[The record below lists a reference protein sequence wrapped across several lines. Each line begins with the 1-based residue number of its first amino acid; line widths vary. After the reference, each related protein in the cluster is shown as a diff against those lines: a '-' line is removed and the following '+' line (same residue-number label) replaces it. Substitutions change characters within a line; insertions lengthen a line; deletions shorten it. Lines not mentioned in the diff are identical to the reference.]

1 MEIRLY
7 APRSPILACVAVLF
21 SIAASAQTVTV
32 SPTSVSFGNQ
42 VEGETSA
49 VQKVSL
55 KNGQTSAITISSI
68 STSLSDYTTTST
80 CPASPSTLAAAATCT
95 ISISFKPAAVGARS
109 GTLTVTDTGGSSP
122 QQVTLTGTGIAASLT
137 SIAVTPA
144 APSVAAGHTEQ
155 FTATGTYNNGTK
167 QTLTSSVTWT
177 SSATS
182 VATVSSSG
190 LATSSAQGS
199 ATITATSGTIV
210 GSATLTV
217 TAPVLTSIAVTPATA
232 SVAAGLGNQFTATGT
247 YSNGTTSNLTS
258 TATWTSSATGI
269 ATASTGGLATSVAKG
284 TATITATS
292 GTIKSSATL
301 TVTAAVLT
309 SIAVT
314 PTSPSVAAGLKQ
326 QFTATGT
333 YTNKTTAN
341 LTSTA
346 TWSSSATTIATVS
359 TAGLATSVAQGSTTI
374 TATSGSFTGSAI
386 LTVTPAV
393 LTSIAVTPAA
403 PSVAAGHTEQF
414 TATGTYSNGTKQNLS
429 STATWTSSATSVA
442 TVSASGLAT
451 TLVQGSSTVT
461 ATSGTISG
469 AATLTVTAPV
479 LTSIAVTPATASVA
493 AGYTE
498 QFTATGTYSN
508 GTKQNLSGSAA
519 WTSSAT
525 SVATVSASGLAT
537 TLVQGS
543 STITATSGTIHG
555 SAALTATAPVLVS
568 IAVTPAAAQLP
579 AGDVLQFTATGTYS
593 NSTTKN
599 LTSTATWT
607 SSATSIAKV
616 SGGGLVTGLAQGSA
630 TISATSGSVA
640 GSTALTV
647 TAPVLV
653 SIAVNPGSATIA
665 KGTNQQF
672 TATGTFSDGST
683 QNVTSS
689 VTWSSS
695 SPVAGVGAGGLA
707 SGEGVGTATITAASG
722 TIAGSAT
729 LNVGQAVL
737 VSIAVTP
744 ANGTF
749 ALGTTM
755 PMVATGTYSDGSTLV
770 LTTTATWSTGS
781 SGIATVSAQ
790 GTATSAG
797 VGNTTVTAMVGTISG
812 ATTVTV
818 NPAVLVS
825 ITVTPAIPTI
835 PMGTT
840 QQFTATGSFTDGT
853 TQNLTST
860 VQWSSD
866 TPAVGVMSTTTPGVV
881 SSEGTGTAN
890 ITATSGS
897 INGTTQLTVTAAAL
911 VSIAVTPADPS
922 IALGTSQQFTATGTF
937 TDGSTQ
943 NLTGMVTWSS
953 DTPTTGTIS
962 STVPTQG
969 LATSVATGSANITAS
984 SGTISGSTQLAVTA
998 AALVSIAIN
1007 PATASIPL
1015 GTTQQ
1020 FTATGTYTDGTT
1032 QDVTQNGQWTS
1043 TQATV
1048 ATISDTPGTMGLASP
1063 LTKGTTTI
1071 GISSGGMSAT
1081 ASLVVNPA
1089 ALVSIAIN
1097 PPTASIALGTT
1108 QQFTATGTY
1117 TDQSTQDVTSVVT
1130 WNSSTAAAIISNT
1143 LGSYGLATS
1152 AGQGTTNIT
1161 ATSGTV
1167 SASGTLTVNGPNLV
1181 SIAITPGNAALPL
1194 GESLQFDAVGTYTDG
1209 STQDLTQ
1216 TAVWASSVPGV
1227 VAVNAPGSVSS
1238 LLPGSTVV
1246 SATSGSVTGSATLI
1260 VNSPVPVSLVLTPP
1274 LASIL
1279 TGGKQ
1284 QFTAVLN
1291 YSDGSSVNV
1300 TTTVAWNSL
1309 NYSIASVS
1317 SAGLVAGITSG
1328 STTIQATWGG
1338 NAFTANSSITVSA
1351 PAPKIWFVSPAGNDA
1366 NNCLSSATPCFTLA
1380 QAESLSAAGDTITLA
1395 AGTYR
1400 LSPGGSSTAG
1410 QIAPKSNQTFIGP
1423 PCTPTS
1429 APCQAVISGGVSI
1442 GGLALGPDALGNWYV
1457 TGQTQQGAVNTSASC
1472 DAGWGACIY
1481 PEDVFFNGVPLQHV
1495 VASSEPALAANQWW
1509 FDYTNHII
1517 YFSQNPTGNTVE
1529 TSVLNTAFAPNGAN
1543 NVTLENLTVQE
1554 FASPV
1559 QRGAIDPAFGGNP
1572 STSAGTNWTI
1582 ENSYITLNHSMGV
1595 RGAFGMQVLN
1605 NVLTNNGNF
1614 GVAGGILTGAS
1625 INPSRLLVQGN
1636 TVTYN
1641 NYAHVSPDFGAG
1653 GMKFSN
1659 TAYPAVRD
1667 NTVTNNLGNGIHFD
1681 EDSLFPLIDGNTIVD
1696 NVDPDA
1702 PGAVAGISF
1711 EIGFGGATVRN
1722 NAVRHNGD
1730 TATSGP
1736 DPQIVSATSAGMQAY
1751 CNVIETGANPREYAF
1766 EVAAADRGYNEQ
1778 EPYLG
1783 TYMVSTG
1790 NYVHHNTVIWD
1801 AGSTAPTGYF
1811 QNDATN
1817 QPNFFSVNTPPNY
1830 NQYHASSTGLSV
1842 FIYGNVSGDN
1852 KEENFPTYQSL
1863 GADVNSTLDTLY
1875 TSGFPTVSIT
1885 SPTDQS
1891 SVSNGFAVA
1900 ASASDPGGINR
1911 VEFFVDWNLAGTL
1924 TTSPYNFTV
1933 GALSG
1938 GAHTIAAMA
1947 FNNAGIQNCYAIT
1960 VND

>member
-1 MEIRLY
+1 
-7 APRSPILACVAVLF
+7 
-21 SIAASAQTVTV
+21 
-32 SPTSVSFGNQ
+32 
-42 VEGETSA
+42 
-49 VQKVSL
+49 
-55 KNGQTSAITISSI
+55 
-68 STSLSDYTTTST
+68 
-80 CPASPSTLAAAATCT
+80 
-95 ISISFKPAAVGARS
+95 
-109 GTLTVTDTGGSSP
+109 
-122 QQVTLTGTGIAASLT
+122 
-137 SIAVTPA
+137 
-144 APSVAAGHTEQ
+144 
-155 FTATGTYNNGTK
+155 
-167 QTLTSSVTWT
+167 
-177 SSATS
+177 
-182 VATVSSSG
+182 
-190 LATSSAQGS
+190 
-199 ATITATSGTIV
+199 
-210 GSATLTV
+210 
-217 TAPVLTSIAVTPATA
+217 
-232 SVAAGLGNQFTATGT
+232 
-247 YSNGTTSNLTS
+247 
-258 TATWTSSATGI
+258 
-269 ATASTGGLATSVAKG
+269 
-284 TATITATS
+284 
-292 GTIKSSATL
+292 
-301 TVTAAVLT
+301 
-309 SIAVT
+309 
-314 PTSPSVAAGLKQ
+314 
-326 QFTATGT
+326 
-333 YTNKTTAN
+333 
-341 LTSTA
+341 
-346 TWSSSATTIATVS
+346 
-359 TAGLATSVAQGSTTI
+359 
-374 TATSGSFTGSAI
+374 
-386 LTVTPAV
+386 
-393 LTSIAVTPAA
+393 
-403 PSVAAGHTEQF
+403 
-414 TATGTYSNGTKQNLS
+414 
-429 STATWTSSATSVA
+429 
-442 TVSASGLAT
+442 
-451 TLVQGSSTVT
+451 
-461 ATSGTISG
+461 
-469 AATLTVTAPV
+469 
-479 LTSIAVTPATASVA
+479 
-493 AGYTE
+493 
-498 QFTATGTYSN
+498 
-508 GTKQNLSGSAA
+508 
-519 WTSSAT
+519 
-525 SVATVSASGLAT
+525 
-537 TLVQGS
+537 
-543 STITATSGTIHG
+543 
-555 SAALTATAPVLVS
+555 
-568 IAVTPAAAQLP
+568 
-579 AGDVLQFTATGTYS
+579 
-593 NSTTKN
+593 
-599 LTSTATWT
+599 
-607 SSATSIAKV
+607 
-616 SGGGLVTGLAQGSA
+616 
-630 TISATSGSVA
+630 
-640 GSTALTV
+640 
-647 TAPVLV
+647 
-653 SIAVNPGSATIA
+653 
-665 KGTNQQF
+665 
-672 TATGTFSDGST
+672 
-683 QNVTSS
+683 
-689 VTWSSS
+689 
-695 SPVAGVGAGGLA
+695 
-707 SGEGVGTATITAASG
+707 
-722 TIAGSAT
+722 
-729 LNVGQAVL
+729 
-737 VSIAVTP
+737 
-744 ANGTF
+744 
-749 ALGTTM
+749 
-755 PMVATGTYSDGSTLV
+755 
-770 LTTTATWSTGS
+770 
-781 SGIATVSAQ
+781 
-790 GTATSAG
+790 
-797 VGNTTVTAMVGTISG
+797 
-812 ATTVTV
+812 V

-1152 AGQGTTNIT
+1152 AGQGMTNIT